1 MVFVRF
7 FKIYIYTA
15 IAPLPLATLAS
26 RTTQNVGRNFIK
38 SYFAVLLQGI
48 VMAIILVISAS
59 FFGSFTG
66 YFLGGE
72 GPWGFIWELLFKLLV
87 VIVTIK
93 GTDRLIK
100 ELFGL

>member
-1 MVFVRF
+1 
-7 FKIYIYTA
+7 
-15 IAPLPLATLAS
+15 
-26 RTTQNVGRNFIK
+26 
-38 SYFAVLLQGI
+38 
-48 VMAIILVISAS
+48 MAIILVISAS

>member
-1 MVFVRF
+1 MSKKG
-7 FKIYIYTA
+7 KIIIA
-15 IAPLPLATLAS
+15 IIA
-26 RTTQNVGRNFIK
+26 
-38 SYFAVLLQGI
+38 AVLVI
-48 VMAIILVISAS
+48 AAVIIILVVSAS

-66 YFLGGE
+66 HFLGGD
-72 GPWGFIWELLFKLLV
+72 GPWGFIWELLAKLLI